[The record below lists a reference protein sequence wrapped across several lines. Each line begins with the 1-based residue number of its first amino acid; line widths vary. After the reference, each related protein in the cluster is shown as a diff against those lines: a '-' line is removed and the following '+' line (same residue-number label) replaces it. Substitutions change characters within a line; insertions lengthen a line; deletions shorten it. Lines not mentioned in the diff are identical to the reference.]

1 MFLKKKSLHMNSV
14 YVKKDNL
21 THWDRYAAG
30 CTGVCI
36 GFNISAL
43 RVHMQRLNSTA
54 FGMGLYD
61 VGKFFMAQNRE
72 KYKKNLKKLIEQWHL
87 E

>member
-1 MFLKKKSLHMNSV
+1 MR
-14 YVKKDNL
+14 KKDNL

-30 CTGVCI
+30 YTGVCI

-61 VGKFFMAQNRE
+61 VGKIFYGPEQRKIQKKFEEINRAMTFGR
-72 KYKKNLKKLIEQWHL
+72 KKVLFNQKWYT
-87 E
+87 